1 MMSAKAFCNPPASI
15 SETHSS
21 LSDSP
26 QPAIERN
33 YEVQI
38 DERGL
43 DPKGNVNLLHAQF
56 REWFRQMRKRFLT
69 SDYAGWRMAGPGGFS
84 RLPDGIVESY
94 GGPGLFWYAHEV
106 FEDFVLSVAWR
117 ITRPDDNSGVFLRF
131 PPLSDSPQLA
141 IERGYEVQIDD
152 RGLDPKRNVFGSAFH
167 LTGAIYQLAPA
178 VRRCSRAAGEW
189 NLFEITAR
197 GAMLAVKLNGQEVSI
212 LKNASREPRGHIGM
226 QNHHN
231 GSAVQ
236 FRDLYVMA
244 L

>member
-1 MMSAKAFCNPPASI
+1 MLERVLDMRSFVNGSA
-15 SETHSS
+15 
-21 LSDSP
+21 
-26 QPAIERN
+26 
-33 YEVQI
+33 
-38 DERGL
+38 
-43 DPKGNVNLLHAQF
+43 
-56 REWFRQMRKRFLT
+56 QMRKRFLT
-69 SDYAGWRMAGPGGFS
+69 ADHAGWRMAGPGGFR

-94 GGPGLFWYAHEV
+94 GGPGLFWYAHEA

-131 PPLSDSPQLA
+131 PPLSDSPQPA

-189 NLFEITAR
+189 NFFEITAR
-197 GAMLAVKLNGQEVSI
+197 GATLAVKLNGQEISI
-212 LKNASREPRGHIGM
+212 LENASREPRGHIGL

-231 GSAVQ
+231 GSTVQ

>member
-1 MMSAKAFCNPPASI
+1 
-15 SETHSS
+15 
-21 LSDSP
+21 
-26 QPAIERN
+26 
-33 YEVQI
+33 
-38 DERGL
+38 
-43 DPKGNVNLLHAQF
+43 
-56 REWFRQMRKRFLT
+56 
-69 SDYAGWRMAGPGGFS
+69 MAGPGGFC

-131 PPLSDSPQLA
+131 PPLSDSPQPA

-178 VRRCSRAAGEW
+178 VRRCSQAAGEW

-212 LKNASREPRGHIGM
+212 LKNASREPRGHIGL